1 MGQKEKPFDGVK
13 FFYIAK
19 IDFGGFSNFNLNFK
33 IHYYAFIVDNKLWII
48 FLLKKIEK
56 KI

>member
-33 IHYYAFIVDNKLWII
+33 IHYYAFIVDNKL
-48 FLLKKIEK
+48 
-56 KI
+56 